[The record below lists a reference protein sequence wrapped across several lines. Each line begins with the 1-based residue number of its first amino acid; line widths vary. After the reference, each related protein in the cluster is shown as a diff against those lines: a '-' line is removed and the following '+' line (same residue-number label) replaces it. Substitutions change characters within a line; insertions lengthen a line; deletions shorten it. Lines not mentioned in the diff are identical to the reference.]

1 MIWLQI
7 FTELRVYLT
16 KEKETAILLNKLKDS
31 NPTSLENIKAKE
43 ETLST
48 AEKLLNNKQ
57 EVINA
62 FKTGIF
68 PYIDGFQTKKE
79 SEEESDEKLDENKF
93 FKYIE
98 NQSKSIDYDL
108 FETHFN
114 VIAPTVLA
122 KTLFETKNKK
132 NNNDLVNV
140 SNSELKDLK
149 EEITNISEEGKKIEK
164 PNDITKIF
172 AEILEFSKKI
182 RSGKGLKILTPN
194 QILSRLPIALAQLKI
209 GNNSVKLGNEIR
221 HLFYYLY
228 RSEKPTKHLYKS
240 LIDTI

>member
-16 KEKETAILLNKLKDS
+16 KQKETAILLNKLKNY
-31 NPTSLENIKAKE
+31 NPTSLEKIKAKE

-68 PYIDGFQTKKE
+68 PYIDGSQTKKE

-98 NQSKSIDYDL
+98 NKSKSIDYD
-108 FETHFN
+108 FF
-114 VIAPTVLA
+114 
-122 KTLFETKNKK
+122 
-132 NNNDLVNV
+132 
-140 SNSELKDLK
+140 
-149 EEITNISEEGKKIEK
+149 
-164 PNDITKIF
+164 
-172 AEILEFSKKI
+172 
-182 RSGKGLKILTPN
+182 
-194 QILSRLPIALAQLKI
+194 
-209 GNNSVKLGNEIR
+209 
-221 HLFYYLY
+221 
-228 RSEKPTKHLYKS
+228 
-240 LIDTI
+240 

>member
-1 MIWLQI
+1 MNSKIHLIWLQI

-31 NPTSLENIKAKE
+31 NPTSLKKTKAKE

-68 PYIDGFQTKKE
+68 PYIDGSQTKKE

-140 SNSELKDLK
+140 SNSELIDLK
-149 EEITNISEEGKKIEK
+149 EEITNMSEEGKKIEK
-164 PNDITKIF
+164 PNDIIKLV
-172 AEILEFSKKI
+172 AEILEFTKNI

-194 QILSRLPIALAQLKI
+194 QMLSRLPIALA
-209 GNNSVKLGNEIR
+209 
-221 HLFYYLY
+221 
-228 RSEKPTKHLYKS
+228 
-240 LIDTI
+240 

>member
-16 KEKETAILLNKLKDS
+16 KEKETAILLNKLKNY
-31 NPTSLENIKAKE
+31 NPTSLEKIKAKE

-62 FKTGIF
+62 FKIGIF
-68 PYIDGFQTKKE
+68 PYIDKSQTKKE
-79 SEEESDEKLDENKF
+79 SEEESDEKLDENNFLNILRINQKVLTTIC
-93 FKYIE
+93 FKHILTLYL
-98 NQSKSIDYDL
+98 S
-108 FETHFN
+108 
-114 VIAPTVLA
+114 PTVLA

-149 EEITNISEEGKKIEK
+149 EEITNMSEEGKKIEK

-194 QILSRLPIALAQLKI
+194 QILSRLPI
-209 GNNSVKLGNEIR
+209 
-221 HLFYYLY
+221 
-228 RSEKPTKHLYKS
+228 T
-240 LIDTI
+240 

>member
-1 MIWLQI
+1 MNSKIHLIWLQI

-16 KEKETAILLNKLKDS
+16 KEKETAILLNKLKDY
-31 NPTSLENIKAKE
+31 NPTSLKKTKAKE

-149 EEITNISEEGKKIEK
+149 EEITNMSEEEKNRKIK
-164 PNDITKIF
+164 WRIKNCC
-172 AEILEFSKKI
+172 
-182 RSGKGLKILTPN
+182 R
-194 QILSRLPIALAQLKI
+194 
-209 GNNSVKLGNEIR
+209 NSWV
-221 HLFYYLY
+221 
-228 RSEKPTKHLYKS
+228 
-240 LIDTI
+240 